1 MVAADAALQIGMG
14 AAKGLGMG
22 PLLHLLRECRDSG
35 QQMSVLKVQ
44 MAVDLARDASACCR
58 ELPEVLEPPRWWKNT
73 DDWPP
78 HVVDLLTSFTA
89 IAKQTMSLC
98 KMGAEAVVTWAEVAS
113 ESCLG
118 GQKRR
123 LATIAFALDNVSR
136 AVSSAAFLAS
146 ERLKLIQLVLDALQD
161 RVERHLSGFKLLQAV
176 SSGISL
182 SKYIGAEDRIQES
195 EPALLVRFFCA
206 ASATALLELRAL
218 VLATHTS
225 WFENA
230 LSTLDDGKLILE
242 KTASDELHIRHLQV
256 SADFLQPRVLENE
269 GVLKRLK
276 KERPS
281 GSLILQALAEV
292 VNQSLGAQALPD
304 LVILDLSAETS
315 YSQAMYFAEEVE
327 QHLPAG
333 VKVLWLEEYFIKNGP
348 QLTTLFNTVAE
359 QRDEDLRTKVVFR
372 PAFGLHTRDSPLW
385 DKAPSLA
392 KQHCASAKRCWR
404 MKPCERATA
413 APPEPLEGDR
423 LPLDVGFSFADPIM
437 ET

>member
-1 MVAADAALQIGMG
+1 M
-14 AAKGLGMG
+14 
-22 PLLHLLRECRDSG
+22 
-35 QQMSVLKVQ
+35 
-44 MAVDLARDASACCR
+44 
-58 ELPEVLEPPRWWKNT
+58 
-73 DDWPP
+73 
-78 HVVDLLTSFTA
+78 
-89 IAKQTMSLC
+89 
-98 KMGAEAVVTWAEVAS
+98 
-113 ESCLG
+113 
-118 GQKRR
+118 
-123 LATIAFALDNVSR
+123 
-136 AVSSAAFLAS
+136 
-146 ERLKLIQLVLDALQD
+146 
-161 RVERHLSGFKLLQAV
+161 
-176 SSGISL
+176 
-182 SKYIGAEDRIQES
+182 
-195 EPALLVRFFCA
+195 
-206 ASATALLELRAL
+206 